1 MIPMSDLS
9 SEELFRKA
17 AEEEDGMPVSAGAR
31 IAHVRTAVESGLAFY
46 VDLSE
51 VPEDKR
57 PAVIAA
63 IKELVKRAGARSPQ
77 QNPAHAP
84 DESNAPG

>member
-1 MIPMSDLS
+1 MINASP
-9 SEELFRKA
+9 EELFRKA

-31 IAHVRTAVESGLAFY
+31 VAHVRTAVESGLAFY
-46 VDLSE
+46 VDLSG

-57 PAVIAA
+57 PTVVAE
-63 IKELVKRAGARSPQ
+63 IKELVKRASTPAPQ
-77 QNPAHAP
+77 KNPTPAP